1 MCLFLFHYSQ
11 LTSRQNIVNFRI
23 AVHQL
28 TPRAMKQPSL
38 SSAESG
44 LLFIW
49 RWKHNSFFQLINMW
63 NSRAHNCSN
72 KMKKKHSQPTTN
84 KKIIE
89 NLLKIT
95 SMCKILHLNPV
106 SISAC
111 VQVYMGACDCPQQLD
126 RTGQSRRSCRIRWLP
141 RICAL
146 LRGNSEARRNP
157 KGQELWILAHNL
169 RILRKWPKAVDSC
182 LGVRVAHFR
191 SVCVLYPLFLLWRS
205 SA

>member
-1 MCLFLFHYSQ
+1 MHSWKTYKVHIFIETSPKKVIKKEESDIDHSISIQRTYFAIGNNVRMCLFLFHYSQ

-63 NSRAHNCSN
+63 NSRAHICSN

-84 KKIIE
+84 IKFIE
-89 NLLKIT
+89 NLALVGCNSLLFWCWTSEGTVEIT
-95 SMCKILHLNPV
+95 SM
-106 SISAC
+106 
-111 VQVYMGACDCPQQLD
+111 
-126 RTGQSRRSCRIRWLP
+126 
-141 RICAL
+141 
-146 LRGNSEARRNP
+146 
-157 KGQELWILAHNL
+157 
-169 RILRKWPKAVDSC
+169 
-182 LGVRVAHFR
+182 
-191 SVCVLYPLFLLWRS
+191 
-205 SA
+205 